1 MARICHSISDSGFG
15 PASYKVASAS
25 VRRHMKQNAAILKF
39 DGKEIKTLDDHME
52 VLSALLRDMTLGA
65 ISMAESKLI
74 QKQTRAMMKEFAA
87 KAKEAKE
94 AKDKTKLPPSLV
106 IRGYYLKLPTVN

>member
-1 MARICHSISDSGFG
+1 MTTT
-15 PASYKVASAS
+15 YKRAKKIKTELIGKLMDAPGACKIAS
-25 VRRHMKQNAAILKF
+25 VRRPMKQNAAILKF
-39 DGKEIKTLDDHME
+39 EGKETKTLDDHME

-65 ISMAESKLI
+65 ISMADSKLI
-74 QKQTRAMMKEFAA
+74 QKQTRARMKEFAA

-106 IRGYYLKLPTVN
+106 IRGY